1 MGRRRTAEGHQRGAA
16 ENGWVPGAHKEE
28 DSKQQTKDEP
38 SDKYK
43 QNRREALESEM

>member
-1 MGRRRTAEGHQRGAA
+1 MGRKRTAKDYNRTAE
-16 ENGWVPGAHKEE
+16 ESGWDPGAHKEE
-28 DSKQQTKDEP
+28 DSLQQTKDEP